1 MAMAR
6 VEVITSVQ
14 RRRRWSTEDKERIV
28 AASLE
33 PGAVASE
40 IARQAGIHAS
50 QLFRW
55 RRQLC
60 DPPQPQPGFV
70 PLTVTPQPGVA
81 PASALPSIPGVIE
94 VEFPAGMRVR
104 IRGTVDP
111 TMLSAV
117 LGVLAARAR

>member
-1 MAMAR
+1 
-6 VEVITSVQ
+6 
-14 RRRRWSTEDKERIV
+14 
-28 AASLE
+28 
-33 PGAVASE
+33 
-40 IARQAGIHAS
+40 
-50 QLFRW
+50 
-55 RRQLC
+55 
-60 DPPQPQPGFV
+60 
-70 PLTVTPQPGVA
+70 VA